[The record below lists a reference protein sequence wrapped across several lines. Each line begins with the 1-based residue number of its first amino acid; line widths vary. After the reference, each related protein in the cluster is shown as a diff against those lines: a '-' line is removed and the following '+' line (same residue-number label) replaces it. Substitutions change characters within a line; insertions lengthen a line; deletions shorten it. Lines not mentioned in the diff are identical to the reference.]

1 MFYMNII
8 ERILLAIFLRKS
20 KKLKLEN
27 RRALKALHR
36 WISKHWG
43 KNSYKSLFN
52 RCIRY
57 TALKVFLTLRKY
69 LESLVKL
76 LTLIPVPKFCNGLIG
91 VSLTDSVTAP
101 AIN

>member
-1 MFYMNII
+1 MDII
-8 ERILLAIFLRKS
+8 ERILLAISLRRS
-20 KKLKLEN
+20 KKLRLEI

-57 TALKVFLTLRKY
+57 EAVEIFSTLRKY

-76 LTLIPVPKFCNGLIG
+76 LTLIPIPKFCNGLIG

-101 AIN
+101 AI